1 MSCNIVANRYA
12 KALFFLG
19 REAGPEKL
27 QAFGSSLGG
36 LGEAYSVSPPL
47 ALVLCSPLFSVDE
60 KRKTLQSLGK
70 KLSTDDTV
78 LNFCYLLAEK
88 KRMDMLP
95 AIVSAFNALLDE
107 ENNVVR
113 GEVLTAVALDEK
125 KQQSVLKALG
135 KKTDSTLELEF
146 GVDPEI
152 LGGVMLKVGD
162 KVLDASLRA
171 QLSIL
176 KDSIKRGE

>member
-12 KALFFLG
+12 KALFFIG
-19 REAGPEKL
+19 QEAGAKKL
-27 QAFGSSLGG
+27 DAFSSSLDN
-36 LGEAYSVSPPL
+36 LGEAYGAST
-47 ALVLCSPLFSVDE
+47 ALVQVLCSPLFSVEE
-60 KRKTLQSLGK
+60 KRKTLGSLAE
-70 KLSTDDTV
+70 KLSLDSTV

-88 KRMDMLP
+88 KRMDILP
-95 AIVSAFNALLDE
+95 AIAAAFSDLLDE
-107 ENNVVR
+107 ERNVLR
-113 GEVLTAVALDEK
+113 GEIITAAALPAK
-125 KQQSVLKALG
+125 KQESVLSALG
-135 KKTDSTLELEF
+135 KKTKSTLALEF
-146 GVDPEI
+146 GVDPDI

>member
-19 REAGPEKL
+19 KEAGPKKL
-27 QAFGSSLGG
+27 DAFSVSLGG
-36 LGEAYSVSPPL
+36 LGEAYGASS
-47 ALVLCSPLFSVDE
+47 ALVQVLSSPLFSVEE
-60 KRKTLQSLGK
+60 KRKVLGSLAE
-70 KLSTDDTV
+70 KLSTDETV

-88 KRMDMLP
+88 QRMDMLP
-95 AIVSAFNALLDE
+95 AIVASFGNLLDE
-107 ENNVVR
+107 ERNVLR
-113 GEVLTAVALDEK
+113 GEVVTATALAAK
-125 KQQSVLKALG
+125 KQESVLSALG
-135 KKTDSTLELEF
+135 KKTKSTLALEF